1 MQHQRNFVTTTHV
14 IQIALNKVTKHVLQR
29 LCLLQH
35 VWKGVPVIMR
45 QLVPELRWDYS
56 FEIFNL

>member
-1 MQHQRNFVTTTHV
+1 MQHQRNFLTTKHI
-14 IQIALNKVTKHVLQR
+14 IQIARIKVMKHMLQG
-29 LCLLQH
+29 LYLLQH

-56 FEIFNL
+56 FEIFDL